1 MLPFAVGLPGVDDAE
16 TAPRPGEG
24 VGQSFPVFFAHPSK
38 ATLPGSWIPP
48 AASAESAPTHHP
60 RGRPVLGPVRRLRRQ
75 LRRRHRTAVRHRGHP
90 RREPHQVRGHLARYR
105 DRHCDPGLESM
116 ERRAAQ
122 RLRHALPAHSDR
134 SLPSSRAG
142 PAVRGRGRGR
152 DPSRTRVAAV
162 VSGCRAGGS
171 TDACVM
177 LRAASRVARRFK
189 VVLELV
195 PSLTRAAVCAAA
207 SLLRSPEPD
216 GPRLVAGDAEDVRA
230 PRDQRTSRART
241 SYSSLAC
248 CGRGGGD
255 GGGMR
260 TTARMAGGPAAG
272 LRRGG
277 PGTGVRRGDLRGRRT
292 RRMGRRTRR
301 MVKVGGR

>member
-1 MLPFAVGLPGVDDAE
+1 MM
-16 TAPRPGEG
+16 
-24 VGQSFPVFFAHPSK
+24 
-38 ATLPGSWIPP
+38 
-48 AASAESAPTHHP
+48 
-60 RGRPVLGPVRRLRRQ
+60 
-75 LRRRHRTAVRHRGHP
+75 RRRHLAPVRESAKASPSSLPIPPKPPCPDPGSPRPHPPSPP
-90 RREPHQVRGHLARYR
+90 RRTIPEDDLFWALCGGCGGNYGVVTALQFATEDTRDVSFTRLVVIWPATATATAPACPPCPR
-105 DRHCDPGLESM
+105 DRNLH
-116 ERRAAQ
+116 RRA
-122 RLRHALPAHSDR
+122 RR
-134 SLPSSRAG
+134 PSSRAG

-177 LRAASRVARRFK
+177 LRAASRVARRFRA
-189 VVLELV
+189 VLELV

-230 PRDQRTSRART
+230 PRELFHQRISRART

-277 PGTGVRRGDLRGRRT
+277 PGTGLRRGDLRGRRT